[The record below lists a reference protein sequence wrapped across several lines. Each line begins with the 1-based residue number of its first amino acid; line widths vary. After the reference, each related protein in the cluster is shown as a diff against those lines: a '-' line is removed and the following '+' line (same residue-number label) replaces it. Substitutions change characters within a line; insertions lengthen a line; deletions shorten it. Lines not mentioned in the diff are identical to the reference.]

1 MLLARRVDT
10 SVPEAMGKWELVGGK
25 VDFGEEP
32 EAALHR
38 EVAEESGLTV
48 EIIRLLPEVFTHVW
62 HTEQDEKVQV
72 FLLTYECRVVGGEVT
87 NGKVTDEIGAL
98 EFIPPQDIA
107 AMDVLP
113 NVREILKYL

>member
-1 MLLARRVDT
+1 
-10 SVPEAMGKWELVGGK
+10 MGKWELVGGK